1 MRLVWQLLAVAA
13 VAFVGGQGIAAVQG
27 NWFLTLVLGLL
38 TAVVAV
44 FVYGWVVRRT
54 ERRPSSEVGPE
65 GARAAFWRGVAIG
78 VVTFACVI
86 GNIASLGDYSVHG
99 VGSVTSAV
107 GVVGYMAAAAVTEEL
122 LFRGVLFR
130 IVEERTGTWIAL
142 VSTGALFGMMHLLNK
157 DATVWG
163 ALAIAIEA
171 GGMLGAAYAATR
183 TLWLPIGLHF
193 GWNFAE
199 SGIFGTEVSGNGAQ
213 KGLLDA
219 STSGARLVTG
229 GQFGPEASV
238 YSVLLGVLVTVAF
251 LWLARRRG
259 HLVPRR
265 RRDGPAGAE
274 GSLPP
279 WWVLCWWGGGG

>member
-13 VAFVGGQGIAAVQG
+13 VAFVGGQGVAAVQG

-44 FVYGWVVRRT
+44 LVYRWVVRRT
-54 ERRPSSEVGPE
+54 EHRPSSEVARD
-65 GARAAFWRGVAIG
+65 GARAAFGRGALIGVA
-78 VVTFACVI
+78 TFACVI
-86 GNIASLGDYSVHG
+86 GNIALLGDYTVRG
-99 VGSVTSAV
+99 AGSVTGAV
-107 GVVGYMAAAAVTEEL
+107 GLVGYMAAAAVTEEL
-122 LFRGVLFR
+122 LFRGVLLR
-130 IVEERTGTWIAL
+130 IVEQRFGTWIAL
-142 VSTGALFGMMHLLNK
+142 TSTGVLFGMMHLLNK

-171 GGMLGAAYAATR
+171 GGMLGAAYVATR

-199 SGIFGTEVSGNGAQ
+199 SGIFGTEVSGSGGTQ

-219 STSGARLVTG
+219 TTSGAELVTG

-238 YSVLLGVLVTVAF
+238 YSVLLGLLVTVAF

-259 HLVPRR
+259 HVVPRR
-265 RRDGPAGAE
+265 RRDVPAGAVAT
-274 GSLPP
+274 LPR
-279 WWVLCWWGGGG
+279 